1 MAGAQSEPPHIFT
14 GIASINGFP
23 AAAGLELTAWDG
35 DWQIGVTTIA
45 EGGEFVLLVSRAGG
59 PISFR
64 INDLWALEI
73 YPRWIVGELT
83 RGFPLT
89 FIGQAAA
96 GEPSSLVR
104 LEPSHVFI
112 GIASING
119 FPAASGLELTAWD
132 SGRRIGVATI
142 AEGGEFAI
150 TVSRAYGPISF
161 RINKL
166 DALEVYP
173 HWDLGAVTRGFDLT
187 FIGSVDEP
195 FPPILP
201 DPLPTEPPV
210 IPEPLPTEP
219 PVIPIEPV
227 LTEPPHVFIG
237 IARVNGFPAP
247 TGAAITAWGE
257 ERLIGS
263 AVTGKSGSFAIL
275 VSRAAGS
282 VSFRVNNWSAK
293 EIYPHWDLGAVT
305 RDFDLTVEGQ
315 EFDPRVAH
323 WPPGPQGPPG
333 PRGLRGAT
341 GDPGATGPQ
350 GPPGS
355 PALSIAALVIAS
367 IALLMAAG
375 SFLLLRRRR

>member
-23 AAAGLELTAWDG
+23 AAAGLGLTAWDG

-64 INDLWALEI
+64 INDLVANEI
-73 YPRWIVGELT
+73 YPHWILGELT

-89 FIGQAAA
+89 FIEQAAA

-119 FPAASGLELTAWD
+119 FPAASGLELTARD

-142 AEGGEFAI
+142 DEGGEFAI
-150 TVSRAYGPISF
+150 AVSRAYGPIVF
-161 RINKL
+161 YINKL

-173 HWDLGAVTRGFDLT
+173 HWDLGAVTWGFDLT

-195 FPPILP
+195 LPPILP
-201 DPLPTEPPV
+201 DPLPTD
-210 IPEPLPTEP
+210 
-219 PVIPIEPV
+219 
-227 LTEPPHVFIG
+227 PPHVVSG
-237 IARVNGFPAP
+237 IIRINGLPAAP
-247 TGAAITAWGE
+247 GTAITAWGE

-263 AVTGKSGSFAIL
+263 AMTTAGGKYTIA
-275 VSRAAGS
+275 VSRTSGP
-282 VSFRVNNWSAK
+282 VSFRVNAWWAT
-293 EIYPHWDLGAVT
+293 ETPIHWIAGEKT
-305 RDFDLTVEGQ
+305 EDFDLTFKGHSIRPV
-315 EFDPRVAH
+315 VV
-323 WPPGPQGPPG
+323 QGPPG
-333 PRGLRGAT
+333 KPGPTGLPGAT
-341 GDPGATGPQ
+341 GTPGATGPQ

-375 SFLLLRRRR
+375 SFLMLLRRR